1 VQLVVVFVAGQRG
14 QSSKF
19 SPNPL
24 AVSWMGGRGAE
35 KVIGEQGWSN
45 SGGDGEEAEED
56 EEVNQHS
63 AHLRSHPTFQPRLR
77 LWS

>member
-1 VQLVVVFVAGQRG
+1 
-14 QSSKF
+14 
-19 SPNPL
+19 
-24 AVSWMGGRGAE
+24 MGERGAE

-56 EEVNQHS
+56 EEVNQNP
-63 AHLRSHPTFQPRLR
+63 ARLRSHPTFQPRLR